1 MSKQDNLDLIFGGHD
16 HKYLIHFEES
26 SHVFLT
32 KSGSDFYD
40 FTNFVMYEG
49 VKEDDAAEFIQKHQS
64 ESVVIKYSKQ
74 LQRLF
79 MAERVP
85 NDKIA
90 TFTADPEMQEL
101 VDKLLEP
108 HKDALEEVGYFDID
122 DQDTTHLKK
131 NEQESSLGN
140 MITDM
145 VRIELDVQIAM
156 V

>member
-16 HKYLIHFEES
+16 HKYFIHFEES
-26 SHVFLT
+26 SSVFLT
-32 KSGSDFYD
+32 KSGYDFFD

-49 VKEDDAAEFIQKHQS
+49 VTEDDAAEFKQKHSS
-64 ESVVIKYSKQ
+64 ETIAISYSKN

-85 NDKIA
+85 TEKIA
-90 TFTADPEMQEL
+90 TFTADPEMQEY
-101 VDKLLEP
+101 VDKLLLP
-108 HKDALEEVGYFDID
+108 HKDALEEVAYFDIND
-122 DQDTTHLKK
+122 NTHLVK

-140 MITDM
+140 LMTDM
-145 VRIELDVQIAM
+145 VRIDLDVQIAM